1 MTGIEHSSPAMAIFL
16 LLIGWA
22 LWYAIRKAARNEDL
36 YIRKIPGVDA
46 VDEAVGRATEWGRPV
61 SFTTAL
67 TSLSPV
73 LYACLGVL
81 FHIARR
87 CARART
93 SLVLPQSAPEVLA
106 VTEDVMREAYRKESR
121 LSSFNPDALR
131 YLSDEQF
138 AFASGYIGIVHR
150 ENVGAAFLFGRF
162 AGEALVLAEAGQ
174 QIGAM
179 QVAACIS
186 PEQVP
191 FFISTCDYTLI
202 GEELFAASA
211 YLTREP
217 VQLGSLVAQDYT
229 KFGVVL
235 LVLTGVIIA
244 TWNSAFPGSAISNID
259 SLFTLPWSAL
269 TW

>member
-1 MTGIEHSSPAMAIFL
+1 MVLFL
-16 LLIGWA
+16 CLIGWA
-22 LWYAIRKAARNEDL
+22 LWYAIRKAERKEDL

-87 CARART
+87 CARSRT
-93 SLVLPQSAPEVLA
+93 SLVLPQSMPEVLA
-106 VTEDVMREAYRKESR
+106 VTEDVMREAYRKEAR
-121 LSSFNPDALR
+121 LSQFNPDALR

-138 AFASGYIGIVHR
+138 AFASGYIGILHR

-217 VQLGSLVAQDYT
+217 VQLGSLVAQDYA

-235 LVLTGVIIA
+235 LVVIGVVIS
-244 TWNSAFPGSAISNID
+244 TWNSAFPHTPISNVDTLI
-259 SLFTLPWSAL
+259 TLPWSTL